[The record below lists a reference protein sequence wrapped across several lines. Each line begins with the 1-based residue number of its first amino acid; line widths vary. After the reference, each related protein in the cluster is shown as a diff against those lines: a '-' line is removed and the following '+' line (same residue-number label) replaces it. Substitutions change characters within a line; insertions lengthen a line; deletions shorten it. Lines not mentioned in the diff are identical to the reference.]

1 MRQLSVILAAVTV
14 TGLSGCVTTP
24 DMRNAAVGAV
34 IGCVAGEVIQN
45 GQCVTGAAIG
55 GLGGALANDI

>member
-1 MRQLSVILAAVTV
+1 MRKLSLILATVAVAGV
-14 TGLSGCVTTP
+14 AGCVTTP

-34 IGCVAGEVIQN
+34 IGCVAGEIIQN